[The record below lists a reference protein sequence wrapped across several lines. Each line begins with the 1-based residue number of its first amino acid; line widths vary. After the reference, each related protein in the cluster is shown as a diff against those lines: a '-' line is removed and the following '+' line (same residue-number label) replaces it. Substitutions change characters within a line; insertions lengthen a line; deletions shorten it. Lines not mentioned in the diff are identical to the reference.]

1 MSSYPIV
8 LKDEFSTV
16 IFLHQRILYGVRS
29 VLAYPIKTIMIL
41 NTGTRLY
48 NRNDVALL
56 AHFSERPRGSRW
68 DKSDISLKKRED
80 GSQLPVQLFL
90 ACSQAVR

>member
-29 VLAYPIKTIMIL
+29 VLAYPIETIMIL
-41 NTGTRLY
+41 DTGTGLY
-48 NRNDVALL
+48 NTKDFALL
-56 AHFSERPRGSRW
+56 AHFLKEQEAVART
-68 DKSDISLKKRED
+68 KVISL
-80 GSQLPVQLFL
+80 
-90 ACSQAVR
+90 

>member
-48 NRNDVALL
+48 NTNHFALL
-56 AHFSERPRGSRW
+56 AHLLKEQEAVAGI
-68 DKSDISLKKRED
+68 KVLSL
-80 GSQLPVQLFL
+80 
-90 ACSQAVR
+90 